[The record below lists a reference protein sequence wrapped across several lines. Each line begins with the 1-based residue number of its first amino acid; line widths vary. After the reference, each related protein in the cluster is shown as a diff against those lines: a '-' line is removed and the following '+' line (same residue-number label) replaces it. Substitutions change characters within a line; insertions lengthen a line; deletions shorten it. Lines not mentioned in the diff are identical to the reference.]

1 MKNCIVEA
9 EVTSCYVLSLYY
21 VRVIIHDKVPKAVND
36 FEIVIIYGAPNENQ
50 KPMLNFFTPNL
61 GT

>member
-1 MKNCIVEA
+1 M
-9 EVTSCYVLSLYY
+9 TSCYVLSLYY